1 MPKDL
6 DYILNTLEEKAIDQ
20 KIKDIDTE
28 GLSDIGA
35 LCKKLVEARKEK
47 AMHEKAV
54 EDTTE
59 GIQSLSETI
68 GTYLK
73 EKNLTSFKLTDGSSV
88 EYNEKLRANIKR
100 ENIREA
106 YEFIRTEGA
115 GDLIK
120 NEIKMQFGKG
130 QDQDAEEFKTFL
142 KDKGLVPMEKQGIA
156 WNTLDAWC
164 RETIEKYA
172 AQGKAFPE
180 EVFGIFRYHDV
191 KIKNK

>member
-6 DYILNTLEEKAIDQ
+6 DSILNTLEEQAVDQ
-20 KIKDIDTE
+20 KLKDLDGE

-35 LCKKLVEARKEK
+35 LCKKLVEKREQKSL
-47 AMHEKAV
+47 HEKAA
-54 EDTTE
+54 EE
-59 GIQSLSETI
+59 ANQEIQNLSATI

-73 EKNLTSFKLTDGSSV
+73 EKNLTSLKLVDGSVV
-88 EYNEKLRANIKR
+88 EYDEKLRANIKR
-100 ENIREA
+100 ENTQKA
-106 YEFIRTEGA
+106 YEFIRSLGA

-120 NEIKMQFGKG
+120 NEIKMQFAKG
-130 QDQDAEEFKTFL
+130 QDEDAEQFRKFL
-142 KDKGLVPMEKQGIA
+142 ISKGLVPQEKQGVA